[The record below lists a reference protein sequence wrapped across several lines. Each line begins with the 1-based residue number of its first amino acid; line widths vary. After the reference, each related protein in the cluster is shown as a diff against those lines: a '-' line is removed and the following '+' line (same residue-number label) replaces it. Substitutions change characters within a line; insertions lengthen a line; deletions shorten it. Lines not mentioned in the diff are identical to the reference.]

1 MICRPSIG
9 VPLVRDR
16 RSDLCLV
23 RFCLCRTTIMES
35 FVAVIFL
42 FVTGSFVRQGT
53 ASPAAPDPVEDIQF
67 ANVHVS
73 LSPAHAPTD
82 IHGHSHTRVG
92 TNESILSVSMDSKR
106 YMLKLTPTSWLVAPG
121 ASLRRVGAGG
131 HTADMT
137 TALLPR
143 RALAS
148 TWSIRRRTQLWGA
161 RCPYAIRMD
170 RVSKHVVLMEGESL
184 TELLPHKVNPP
195 RPPYLFE
202 ESHIRKRMPYT
213 KSFTHIVKRHNLPS
227 GDDPDCH
234 GRRNCKPV
242 IFPDPQNIPDWDM
255 VHIDPSE
262 WEKEHLS
269 SQFKFDKRSNVPSS
283 PITVELGLFLDQ
295 PLLDTFSKYLHS
307 EDELV
312 DLVLGLVNNVQALY
326 RHPSLGRTVHLSITH
341 LRLLKTQP
349 EDLPTHRGDR
359 IQLLKSF
366 CQYNQRNND
375 PSDASPDHWDVGVY
389 LSGLNFFEK
398 NEDGTENGVTMGLAY
413 TGGVCDPSLSCVIN
427 ELGAVDYRGR
437 PYPSAGALSSYV
449 LAHEIGHSLGL
460 RHDGVS
466 NECNRQ
472 GFIMA
477 AGRGLRGATTWS
489 TCARDKL
496 QLQNGDCLNDGA
508 ENEIASADSPWDH
521 SVYDGLPG
529 QKWDATAQCRLFL
542 RDDDATLY
550 DLTKIQEV
558 CESVECMTPQRI
570 SSYLAGPALEGTHC
584 GGENWCQGGQCV
596 PWGNRTLEVVVGGW
610 GPWTHSECQSGCVK
624 GATGYKTSRRV
635 CDSPTPK
642 NSVEGC
648 VGVEVVVS
656 FCDDDKVCESAPR
669 KTVTEVASSL
679 CGEVAKLKDDIEAEG
694 RQMSYS
700 SGPDMAWQACALYC
714 QKTNSTSFW
723 TPRFEFKNMPQ
734 VPTHLPDGTPCNSGD
749 YVCFNRECVPRETAG
764 TSLRNGRAMV
774 HRPKQMPM
782 PKDSDYP
789 EIDVDDLYS

>member
-1 MICRPSIG
+1 ME
-9 VPLVRDR
+9 
-16 RSDLCLV
+16 
-23 RFCLCRTTIMES
+23 TTI
-35 FVAVIFL
+35 AVIFL
-42 FVTGSFVRQGT
+42 FVTGSFVRRGT
-53 ASPAAPDPVEDIQF
+53 ASPAALDPVEDIQF

-73 LSPAHAPTD
+73 LSPAHASTD

-92 TNESILSVSMDSKR
+92 TNESILSVSMDSKH

-137 TALLPR
+137 TSLLSPR
-143 RALAS
+143 PCLYLVNSQGDSDLAGTLS
-148 TWSIRRRTQLWGA
+148 LCHKDG
-161 RCPYAIRMD
+161 P
-170 RVSKHVVLMEGESL
+170 HVVLMEGESM

-202 ESHIRKRMPYT
+202 EPHVRKRMPHT
-213 KSFTHIVKRHNLPS
+213 KSFTHIVKRQNLPA

-234 GRRNCKPV
+234 GTNTCGRDL
-242 IFPDPQNIPDWDM
+242 FPDLQNITDLDM
-255 VHIDPSE
+255 VHIDPYDG
-262 WEKEHLS
+262 
-269 SQFKFDKRSNVPSS
+269 FKFDKRSDLLSD

-295 PLLDTFSKYLHS
+295 PLLDTFSKYLRS

-326 RHPSLGRTVHLSITH
+326 RHPSLGRTVHLTITH
-341 LRLLKTQP
+341 LRLLKAQP

-375 PSDASPDHWDVGVY
+375 PNDASPDHWDVGVY

-489 TCARDKL
+489 SCARDKL
-496 QLQNGDCLNDGA
+496 QLQKGECLHDGT

-542 RDDDATLY
+542 RDDDATLN
-550 DLTKIQEV
+550 DLSKIQEV
-558 CESVECMTPQRI
+558 CESVECVTPQRI

-610 GPWTHSECQSGCVK
+610 GPWSHSECHSGCVK
-624 GATGYKTSRRV
+624 GATGYKVSRRV

-656 FCDDDKVCESAPR
+656 FCADDEICGSATR
-669 KTVTEVASSL
+669 KTVTEVASAL

-749 YVCFNRECVPRETAG
+749 YVCFNRECVSRETAVTNFRSG
-764 TSLRNGRAMV
+764 KAMV
-774 HRPKQMPM
+774 HRPEQTPM
-782 PKDSDYP
+782 PRGIDDYP
-789 EIDVDDLYS
+789 EIDVDDLFS

>member
-1 MICRPSIG
+1 MA
-9 VPLVRDR
+9 
-16 RSDLCLV
+16 DLYTV
-23 RFCLCRTTIMES
+23 
-35 FVAVIFL
+35 FL
-42 FVTGSFVRQGT
+42 LSVTVCFLRQGH
-53 ASPAAPDPVEDIQF
+53 ASPPPGLDPIEDIQF

-73 LSPAHAPTD
+73 LSPAHASTD
-82 IHGHSHTRVG
+82 IHGHSRVG
-92 TNESILSVSMDSKR
+92 TNESILSVSMDSRR

-131 HTADMT
+131 HSADMT
-137 TALLPR
+137 TALLPPR
-143 RALAS
+143 PCLYLVNSQENLALAGTLS
-148 TWSIRRRTQLWGA
+148 LCHRDG
-161 RCPYAIRMD
+161 P
-170 RVSKHVVLMEGESL
+170 HVVLMEGEAL
-184 TELLPHKVNPP
+184 TELLPHKIAPP
-195 RPPYLFE
+195 RPPFLFE
-202 ESHIRKRMPYT
+202 EPHVRKRMPYT
-213 KSFTHIVKRHNLPS
+213 KSFTHIVKRHNLPA

-234 GRRNCKPV
+234 GKNTCGRD
-242 IFPDPQNIPDWDM
+242 IIPDPQNIPDLGK
-255 VHIDPSE
+255 VHIDPSSE
-262 WEKEHLS
+262 G
-269 SQFKFDKRSNVPSS
+269 FKFEKRSGLLSG

-295 PLLDTFSKYLHS
+295 PLLDTFAKYLNS
-307 EDELV
+307 EEELV

-326 RHPSLGRTVHLSITH
+326 RHPSLGRAVHLTITH
-341 LRLLKTQP
+341 MRLLKSQP

-366 CQYNQRNND
+366 CEYNQRNND
-375 PSDASPDHWDVGVY
+375 PDDASPNHWDVGVY
-389 LSGLNFFEK
+389 LSGLNFFER
-398 NEDGTENGVTMGLAY
+398 NDDGTENGVTMGLAY
-413 TGGVCDPSLSCVIN
+413 TGGVCDPALSCVIN

-449 LAHEIGHSLGL
+449 LAHEVGHSLGL

-489 TCARDKL
+489 SCARDKL
-496 QLQNGDCLNDGA
+496 QEQKGACLEDSN

-529 QKWDATAQCRLFL
+529 QKWDATAQCRIFL
-542 RDDDATLY
+542 RDDDATLN

-558 CESVECMTPQRI
+558 CESVECVTPKRI

-596 PWGNRTLEVVVGGW
+596 PWGNRTLEVIVGGW
-610 GPWTHSECQSGCVK
+610 GPWSHSDCQSGCVK
-624 GATGYKTSRRV
+624 GAKGYKSSRRV

-648 VGVEVVVS
+648 VGVEVVLS
-656 FCDDDKVCESAPR
+656 FCPDDKVCEGAPR
-669 KTVTEVASSL
+669 KTVTEVASAL

-723 TPRFEFKNMPQ
+723 TPRFEFKNMPH
-734 VPTHLPDGTPCNSGD
+734 VPTHLPDGTPCNNGE
-749 YVCFNRECVPRETAG
+749 YLCYNRECVPKENAEASMRD
-764 TSLRNGRAMV
+764 GRAFQHHHAV
-774 HRPKQMPM
+774 QTPVPRGN
-782 PKDSDYP
+782 DDYP
-789 EIDVDDLYS
+789 EIDVDDLFS